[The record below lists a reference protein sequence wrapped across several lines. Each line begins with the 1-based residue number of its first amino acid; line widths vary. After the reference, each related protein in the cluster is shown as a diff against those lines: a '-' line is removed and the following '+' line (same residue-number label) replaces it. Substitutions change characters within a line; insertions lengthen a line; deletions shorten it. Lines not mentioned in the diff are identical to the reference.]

1 MAAVKFTTGDVVRL
15 KSGGPWTTVTKDRP
29 EIGSKF
35 VQVSWF
41 DGTTLAAE
49 VLPKDALEHDMA
61 RKAAEEKKAAEDKKA
76 EAPDA

>member
-1 MAAVKFTTGDVVRL
+1 MAAKFTTGDVVRL

-41 DGTTLAAE
+41 NGSALEAE
-49 VLPKDALEHDMA
+49 VLPKEALEHDPA
-61 RKAAEEKKAAEDKKA
+61 RKAAEEPKTPAASE
-76 EAPDA
+76 